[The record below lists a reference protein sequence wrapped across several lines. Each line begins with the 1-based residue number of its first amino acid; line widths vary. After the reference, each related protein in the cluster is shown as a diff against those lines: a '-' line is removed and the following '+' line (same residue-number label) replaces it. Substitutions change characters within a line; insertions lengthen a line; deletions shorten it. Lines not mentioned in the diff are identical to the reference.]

1 METGKVIGFGILL
14 LLAIATWLLAV
25 FQYREKGPLLN
36 NSYLYASA
44 EERRRMNKKPYYRQS
59 AIVFFLLGFSFLM
72 FGVNLIA
79 GWSVFMILGVCGIL
93 GTLAYAVISSVLL
106 R

>member
-1 METGKVIGFGILL
+1 METGKVIGFGVLL
-14 LLAIATWLLAV
+14 LLAIATWILAV

-79 GWSVFMILGVCGIL
+79 GWSFP
-93 GTLAYAVISSVLL
+93 A
-106 R
+106 

>member
-1 METGKVIGFGILL
+1 METGKVIGFGVLL
-14 LLAIATWLLAV
+14 LLAIATWILAV

-59 AIVFFLLGFSFLM
+59 AIVFFLLGF
-72 FGVNLIA
+72 NLIA
-79 GWSVFMILGVCGIL
+79 GWSVFMILGACGIL